1 MVRNKKTAFYYDYD
15 QLVEKLKNI
24 GTDYDFKLIDKAY
37 NLALNSHKEQT
48 RVSGTPYILHP
59 TSVAYILAELCMD
72 TESIVAALLHDVVE
86 DTDVEI
92 DYIEKN
98 YGKEIRNLVDGV
110 TKIGKLP
117 FSTFEEMQAENIR
130 KMLVAMSEDI
140 RVIIIKLADRLHNM
154 RTISCMPAQKRRD
167 KARESMEIYAPIAH
181 RLGIRIIKE
190 ELEDLSL
197 RQLDPIAYKEIQDAL
212 TLKKAKR
219 EAFIETIKKKILINL
234 SPYIKKVH
242 LEGRVKST
250 NGIYRKIFI
259 KHRLMEEIYDI
270 YAVRVIVDSVNDC
283 YNVLGIIHDI
293 YQPIPNRFKDYIST
307 PKPNMYQSL
316 HTTVIGREGIP
327 FEVQIRTWDM
337 HHTAECGVAAH
348 WKYKLGLK
356 GNQSSLEKHISWI
369 KNMIESHKGNELD
382 LMRTIKSDLVPEEI
396 FALTPKG
403 DVITLPTGATV
414 IDFAYAIHTEV
425 GNKMIG
431 AKIDKRI
438 VPLSTKIKTGQII
451 EILTTKDVNKGPTR
465 EWLSVVKTSE
475 ARNKIRQWFKKER
488 LEENIMEGRSAFE
501 RECKKF
507 DANAS
512 SEEIQNIAS
521 KIGKSLNCD
530 SANKLFEA
538 LGYGGITMIRVIPR
552 IKNVYLKKQKNVKEI
567 EKTNILEDKKSLDKT
582 KRKRKNNSKGI
593 IVENIDN
600 CSVHFSKCCNPIP
613 GDDIMGFITRG
624 KGVSIHKKTCVNVPK
639 NIDALK
645 ENQRW
650 INVSWDQEEK
660 DEFKAS
666 VRLVALDD
674 LNVLATITSQFSKM
688 NIEIHSFSTKKIKDN
703 KVAIDVTITVKNKD
717 HLSLITSKLLN
728 MDNVISVSRI

>member
-1 MVRNKKTAFYYDYD
+1 MARNSKTAFYYDYD
-15 QLVEKLKNI
+15 QLIEKLKESEN
-24 GTDYDFKLIDKAY
+24 DFDFELIDKAY
-37 NLALNSHKEQT
+37 NLALNSHKNQK
-48 RVSGTPYILHP
+48 RVSGIPYILHP
-59 TSVAYILAELCMD
+59 TSVAYILAELGMD
-72 TESIVAALLHDVVE
+72 TESIVTALLHDVVE
-86 DTDVEI
+86 DTDITI

-98 YGKEIRNLVDGV
+98 FGKEIRNLVDGV
-110 TKIGKLP
+110 TKIEKFKFATL
-117 FSTFEEMQAENIR
+117 EEQQAENVR

-154 RTISCMPAQKRRD
+154 RTINCMRPQKRRD

-181 RLGIRIIKE
+181 RLGIRTIKE

-197 RQLDPIAYKEIQDAL
+197 RQLDPVAYKEIQDAL

-219 EAFIETIKKKILINL
+219 EAFIETIKKRILINL
-234 SPYIKKVH
+234 SPYLKKVH

-293 YQPIPNRFKDYIST
+293 YRPIPNRFKDYIST

-337 HHTAECGVAAH
+337 HHTAEYGVAAH

-369 KNMIESHKGNELD
+369 KSMIESHKGNELD
-382 LMRTIKSDLVPEEI
+382 LMKTIKSDLVPKET

-403 DVITLPTGATV
+403 DVISLPTGATV

-425 GNKMIG
+425 GNKMVG

-438 VPLSTKIKTGQII
+438 VPLSTEIKTGQIV
-451 EILTTKDVNKGPTR
+451 EILTTKDINKGPTR
-465 EWLSVVKTSE
+465 EWLSIVKTSE
-475 ARNKIRQWFKKER
+475 ARNKIRQWFKRER
-488 LEENIMEGRSAFE
+488 QEENIQEGKSAFE
-501 RECKKF
+501 KECKKF
-507 DANAS
+507 DINAS
-512 SEEIQNIAS
+512 SEDIQKLAG
-521 KIGKSLNCD
+521 KIGKSLSYT
-530 SANKLFEA
+530 SAEKLYEE
-538 LGYGGITMIRVIPR
+538 LGYGGISLARITPR
-552 IKNVYLKKQKNVKEI
+552 IKKAYLKEHKK
-567 EKTNILEDKKSLDKT
+567 DKKLTISSKENSEKL
-582 KRKRKNNSKGI
+582 KRKNNKKGI
-593 IVENIDN
+593 VVENVDN

-613 GDDIMGFITRG
+613 GDEVIGFITRG

-639 NIDALK
+639 NIEDLK
-645 ENQRW
+645 KNERW
-650 INVSWDQEEK
+650 VKVSWDHEEK
-660 DEFKAS
+660 NEFKTS
-666 VRLVALDD
+666 IRLVALDD
-674 LNVLATITSQFSKM
+674 INILAEVISQFSKM
-688 NIEIHSFSTKKIKDN
+688 NIEVHSFATKKIKDN
-703 KVAIDVTITVKNKD
+703 KIMIDIMITVKNKD
-717 HLSLITSKLLN
+717 HLSLIISKLLS
-728 MDNVISVSRI
+728 MENVISVSRI

>member
-1 MVRNKKTAFYYDYD
+1 MARNSKVAFYYDYD
-15 QLVEKLKNI
+15 QLVEKLKNSEN
-24 GTDYDFKLIDKAY
+24 DFDFALIDKAY
-37 NLALNSHKEQT
+37 NLALNSHKNQK
-48 RVSGTPYILHP
+48 RVSGIPYILHP
-59 TSVAYILAELCMD
+59 TSVAYILAELGMD
-72 TESIVAALLHDVVE
+72 TESIVTALLHDVVE
-86 DTDVEI
+86 DTDITI

-98 YGKEIRNLVDGV
+98 FGKEIKNLVNGV
-110 TKIGKLP
+110 TKIEK
-117 FSTFEEMQAENIR
+117 FKFETMEERQAENVR

-154 RTISCMPAQKRRD
+154 RTINCMRPQKRRD
-167 KARESMEIYAPIAH
+167 KARESMEIFAPIAH
-181 RLGIRIIKE
+181 RLGIRTIKE

-219 EAFIETIKKKILINL
+219 EAFIETIKKRILINL
-234 SPYIKKVH
+234 SPYLKKVH

-293 YQPIPNRFKDYIST
+293 YRPIPNRFKDYIST

-337 HHTAECGVAAH
+337 HHTAEYGVAAH

-369 KNMIESHKGNELD
+369 KNMIESHKGNEFD
-382 LMRTIKSDLVPEEI
+382 LMKTIKSDLVPKET

-403 DVITLPTGATV
+403 DVISLPTGATV

-438 VPLSTKIKTGQII
+438 VPLSTEIKTGQIV
-451 EILTTKDVNKGPTR
+451 EILTTKDLNKGPTR
-465 EWLSVVKTSE
+465 EWLNIVKTSE
-475 ARNKIRQWFKKER
+475 ARNKIRQWFKRER
-488 LEENIMEGRSAFE
+488 LEENILEGKSIFE
-501 RECKKF
+501 KECKKF
-507 DANAS
+507 DINVS
-512 SEEIQNIAS
+512 SEDVQKLAS
-521 KIGKSLNCD
+521 KIGKSLSYTSSD
-530 SANKLFEA
+530 KLFEE
-538 LGYGGITMIRVIPR
+538 LGYGGISLTRITPR
-552 IKNVYLKKQKNVKEI
+552 IKKAYSKEHKK
-567 EKTNILEDKKSLDKT
+567 DKKPSTVSKENSEKL
-582 KRKRKNNSKGI
+582 KRKNNKKGI

-613 GDDIMGFITRG
+613 GDDVIGFITRG
-624 KGVSIHKKTCVNVPK
+624 KGVSIHKKTCKNVPK
-639 NIDALK
+639 NIDDLN
-645 ENQRW
+645 ENERW
-650 INVSWDQEEK
+650 VKVSWDQEEK
-660 DEFKAS
+660 NKFKS
-666 VRLVALDD
+666 NVRLVSIDD
-674 LNVLATITSQFSKM
+674 INVLADVTSLFSKM
-688 NIEIHSFSTKKIKDN
+688 NIEVHSFSTRKIKDN
-703 KVAIDVTITVKNKD
+703 KIMIDITITVKNKD
-717 HLSLITSKLLN
+717 HLSSITSKLLS
-728 MDNVISVSRI
+728 MESIISVSRI

>member
-1 MVRNKKTAFYYDYD
+1 MARNVKTAFYYNYE
-15 QLVEKLKNI
+15 QLTEKLKEI
-24 GTDYDFKLIDKAY
+24 GNEYDFKLIDKAY
-37 NLALNSHKEQT
+37 KLALNSHKNQK

-59 TSVAYILAELCMD
+59 TSVAYILAELGMD

-92 DYIEKN
+92 DYIEKI
-98 YGKEIRNLVDGV
+98 YGKDIKNLVDGV
-110 TKIGKLP
+110 TKIGMLP
-117 FSTFEEMQAENIR
+117 FSTFEERQAENVR

-154 RTISCMPAQKRRD
+154 RTINCMPPQKRRD
-167 KARESMEIYAPIAH
+167 KSRESMEIYAPIAH
-181 RLGIRIIKE
+181 RLGIRTVKE

-197 RQLDPIAYKEIQDAL
+197 RQLDPIAYKEIQDTL
-212 TLKKAKR
+212 TLKKTKR
-219 EAFIETIKKKILINL
+219 EAFIETIKKKILISL

-293 YQPIPNRFKDYIST
+293 YRPIPNRFKDYIST

-337 HHTAECGVAAH
+337 HHTAEYGVAAH

-356 GNQSSLEKHISWI
+356 GNQNSLEKHISWI

-382 LMRTIKSDLVPEEI
+382 LMRTIKSDLVPKET

-403 DVITLPTGATV
+403 DVISLPTGATV

-438 VPLSTKIKTGQII
+438 VPLSTEIKTGQIV
-451 EILTTKDVNKGPTR
+451 EILTTKDISKGPTR
-465 EWLSVVKTSE
+465 EWLSIVKTSE
-475 ARNKIRQWFKKER
+475 ARNKIRQWFKKEK
-488 LEENIMEGRSAFE
+488 LEENILEGKNAFE
-501 RECKKF
+501 KECKKF
-507 DANAS
+507 EVNAS
-512 SEEIQNIAS
+512 SEEIQKLAI

-530 SANKLFEA
+530 SADKLFEA
-538 LGYGGITMIRVIPR
+538 LGYGGITMIRITPR
-552 IKNVYLKKQKNVKEI
+552 IKNAYSKKQKNAKEI
-567 EKTNILEDKKSLDKT
+567 EKSTNSVDQKNLEKL
-582 KRKRKNNSKGI
+582 KRKRKNDKKGI

-613 GDDIMGFITRG
+613 GDDIVGFITRG

-639 NIDALK
+639 NLDDLK
-645 ENQRW
+645 KNHRW
-650 INVSWDQEEK
+650 IKVSWNQEEK

-666 VRLVALDD
+666 VRLVTLDD
-674 LNVLATITSQFSKM
+674 LNVLSQVTSQFSKM
-688 NIEIHSFSTKKIKDN
+688 NIEIHSFSTRKIKDG
-703 KVAIDVTITVKNKD
+703 KVMIDVTITVKNKD

>member
-1 MVRNKKTAFYYDYD
+1 MARNSKTAFYYDYD
-15 QLVEKLKNI
+15 QLIEKLKEIEN
-24 GTDYDFKLIDKAY
+24 DFDFELIDKAY
-37 NLALNSHKEQT
+37 NLALNSHKNQK
-48 RVSGTPYILHP
+48 RVSGIPYILHP
-59 TSVAYILAELCMD
+59 TSVAYILAELGMD
-72 TESIVAALLHDVVE
+72 TESIVTALLHDVVE
-86 DTDVEI
+86 DTDITI

-98 YGKEIRNLVDGV
+98 FGKEIRNLVDGV
-110 TKIGKLP
+110 TKIEKFKFATL
-117 FSTFEEMQAENIR
+117 EEQQAENVR

-154 RTISCMPAQKRRD
+154 RTINCMRPQKRRD

-181 RLGIRIIKE
+181 RLGIRTIKE

-197 RQLDPIAYKEIQDAL
+197 RQLDPVAYKEIQDAL

-219 EAFIETIKKKILINL
+219 EAFIETIKKRILINL
-234 SPYIKKVH
+234 SPYLKKVH

-293 YQPIPNRFKDYIST
+293 YRPIPNRFKDYIST

-337 HHTAECGVAAH
+337 HHTAEYGVAAH

-369 KNMIESHKGNELD
+369 KSMIESHKGNELD
-382 LMRTIKSDLVPEEI
+382 LMKTIKSDLVPKET

-403 DVITLPTGATV
+403 DVISLPTGATV

-425 GNKMIG
+425 GNKMVG

-438 VPLSTKIKTGQII
+438 VPLSTEIKTGQIV
-451 EILTTKDVNKGPTR
+451 EILTTKDINKGPTR
-465 EWLSVVKTSE
+465 EWLSIVKTSE
-475 ARNKIRQWFKKER
+475 ARNKIRQWFKRER
-488 LEENIMEGRSAFE
+488 QEENIQEGKSAFE
-501 RECKKF
+501 KECKKF
-507 DANAS
+507 DINAS
-512 SEEIQNIAS
+512 SEDIQKLAG
-521 KIGKSLNCD
+521 KIGKSLSYT
-530 SANKLFEA
+530 SAEKLYEE
-538 LGYGGITMIRVIPR
+538 LGYGGISLARITPR
-552 IKNVYLKKQKNVKEI
+552 IKKAYLKEHKK
-567 EKTNILEDKKSLDKT
+567 DKKLTISSKENSEKL
-582 KRKRKNNSKGI
+582 KRKNNKKGI
-593 IVENIDN
+593 VVENVDN

-613 GDDIMGFITRG
+613 GDEVIGFITRG

-639 NIDALK
+639 NIEDLK
-645 ENQRW
+645 KNERW
-650 INVSWDQEEK
+650 VKVSWDHEEK
-660 DEFKAS
+660 NEFKTS
-666 VRLVALDD
+666 IRLVALDD
-674 LNVLATITSQFSKM
+674 INILAEVISQFSKM
-688 NIEIHSFSTKKIKDN
+688 NIEVHSFATKKIKDN
-703 KVAIDVTITVKNKD
+703 KIMIDIMITVKNKD
-717 HLSLITSKLLN
+717 HLSLIISKLLS
-728 MDNVISVSRI
+728 MENVISVSRI

>member
-1 MVRNKKTAFYYDYD
+1 MARNSKTAFYYDYD
-15 QLVEKLKNI
+15 QLIEKLKESEN
-24 GTDYDFKLIDKAY
+24 DFDFELIDKAY
-37 NLALNSHKEQT
+37 NLALNSHKNQK
-48 RVSGTPYILHP
+48 RVSGIPYILHP
-59 TSVAYILAELCMD
+59 TSVAYILAELGMD
-72 TESIVAALLHDVVE
+72 TESIVTALLHDVVE
-86 DTDVEI
+86 DTDITI

-98 YGKEIRNLVDGV
+98 FGKEIRNLVDGV
-110 TKIGKLP
+110 TKIEK
-117 FSTFEEMQAENIR
+117 FKFETLEEQQAENVR

-154 RTISCMPAQKRRD
+154 RTINCMRPQKRRD

-181 RLGIRIIKE
+181 RLGIRTIKE

-197 RQLDPIAYKEIQDAL
+197 RQLDPVAYKEIQDAL

-219 EAFIETIKKKILINL
+219 EAFIETIKKRILINL
-234 SPYIKKVH
+234 SPYLKKVH

-293 YQPIPNRFKDYIST
+293 YRPIPNRFKDYIST

-337 HHTAECGVAAH
+337 HHTAEYGIAAH

-382 LMRTIKSDLVPEEI
+382 LMKTIKSDLVPKET

-403 DVITLPTGATV
+403 DVISLPTGATV

-425 GNKMIG
+425 GNKMVG

-438 VPLSTKIKTGQII
+438 VPLSTEIKTGQIV
-451 EILTTKDVNKGPTR
+451 EILTTKDINKGPTR
-465 EWLSVVKTSE
+465 EWLSIVKTSE
-475 ARNKIRQWFKKER
+475 ARNKIRQWFKRER
-488 LEENIMEGRSAFE
+488 QEENIQEGKSAFE
-501 RECKKF
+501 KECKKF
-507 DANAS
+507 DINAS
-512 SEEIQNIAS
+512 SEDIQKLAC
-521 KIGKSLNCD
+521 KIGKSLSYT
-530 SANKLFEA
+530 SAEKLYEE
-538 LGYGGITMIRVIPR
+538 LGYGGISLARITPR
-552 IKNVYLKKQKNVKEI
+552 IKKAYLKEHKK
-567 EKTNILEDKKSLDKT
+567 DKKLTISSKENSEKL
-582 KRKRKNNSKGI
+582 KRKNNKKGI
-593 IVENIDN
+593 VVENVDN

-613 GDDIMGFITRG
+613 GDEVIGFITRG

-639 NIDALK
+639 NIEDLK
-645 ENQRW
+645 KNERW
-650 INVSWDQEEK
+650 VKVSWDHEEK
-660 DEFKAS
+660 NEFKTS
-666 VRLVALDD
+666 IRLVALDD
-674 LNVLATITSQFSKM
+674 INVLADVTSQFSKM
-688 NIEIHSFSTKKIKDN
+688 NIEVHSFATKKIKDN
-703 KVAIDVTITVKNKD
+703 KIMIDIMITVKNKD
-717 HLSLITSKLLN
+717 HLSLIISKLLS
-728 MDNVISVSRI
+728 MENVISVSRI